1 MTLSVQA
8 IWLYAGALA
17 AIWLTPGPVWVA
29 IMARG
34 LSSGWAGVW
43 PLALGVA
50 IGDMIWPLIA
60 IFGLTLLVGDQAALL
75 SVLRWIAV
83 AVFLGMG
90 IGLLR
95 HAGQA
100 VGSDSRLT
108 RRGGWAGFSAGLLA
122 ITGNPKAAL
131 FYVGVLPGFFDVAR
145 LTGRDV
151 AVIVGMSGAIPF
163 LLNLGMGAT
172 LAALRARLATPAGL
186 RRMNLASG
194 WLLIFVGLVLGAGQ
208 IWAGRA

>member
-1 MTLSVQA
+1 MTLTAQA

-90 IGLLR
+90 VALLR

-100 VGSDSRLT
+100 VDSDSRLT

-122 ITGNPKAAL
+122 IAGNPKAAL

-145 LTGRDV
+145 LNWRDV

-186 RRMNLASG
+186 RRMNLTSG
-194 WLLIFVGLVLGAGQ
+194 WLLIFVGLVLAAGQ

>member
-75 SVLRWIAV
+75 SALRWIAV

-122 ITGNPKAAL
+122 IAGNPKAAL

>member
-95 HAGQA
+95 HAGLA
-100 VGSDSRLT
+100 VDSDSRLT

-122 ITGNPKAAL
+122 IAGNPKAAL

-151 AVIVGMSGAIPF
+151 AVIVGMSGVIPF

>member
-1 MTLSVQA
+1 MTLTAQA

-90 IGLLR
+90 AGLLR

-100 VGSDSRLT
+100 VDSDSRLT

-122 ITGNPKAAL
+122 IAGNPKAAL
-131 FYVGVLPGFFDVAR
+131 FYFGVLPGFFDVAR
-145 LTGRDV
+145 LNWRDV

-194 WLLIFVGLVLGAGQ
+194 WLLIFVGLVLAAGQ

>member
-1 MTLSVQA
+1 MTLTAQA
-8 IWLYAGALA
+8 IWLYAGALG

-50 IGDMIWPLIA
+50 IGDLLWPLIA

-75 SVLRWIAV
+75 AGLRWIAV

-90 IGLLR
+90 LALLR
-95 HAGQA
+95 HAGQPVA
-100 VGSDSRLT
+100 ADSRLT
-108 RRGGWAGFSAGLLA
+108 RHGGWAGFSAGLLA
-122 ITGNPKAAL
+122 IAGNPKAAL

-145 LTGRDV
+145 LTGPDI
-151 AVIVGMSGAIPF
+151 AVITLMSGAIPF
-163 LLNLGMGAT
+163 ALNLVMGAT
-172 LAALRARLATPAGL
+172 IAALRTRLATPAGL

-194 WLLIFVGLVLGAGQ
+194 WLLIAVGLVLGAGQ
-208 IWAGRA
+208 IWAG

>member
-100 VGSDSRLT
+100 VDSDSRLT

-122 ITGNPKAAL
+122 SLFFFGAIGLLLLFIAMLTHTGGDAAWSTSGDGGPVRNA
-131 FYVGVLPGFFDVAR
+131 VGVLGAWVSDLLFFFFALLHVIKHTLCCRMWRSYFR
-145 LTGRDV
+145 LFHLCNHVFTR
-151 AVIVGMSGAIPF
+151 F
-163 LLNLGMGAT
+163 
-172 LAALRARLATPAGL
+172 
-186 RRMNLASG
+186 
-194 WLLIFVGLVLGAGQ
+194 
-208 IWAGRA
+208 

>member
-90 IGLLR
+90 IGLLFSVPL
-95 HAGQA
+95 GVGISGLEIIVVLVQA
-100 VGSDSRLT
+100 YVFT
-108 RRGGWAGFSAGLLA
+108 
-122 ITGNPKAAL
+122 L
-131 FYVGVLPGFFDVAR
+131 FTSLYIGMAR
-145 LTGRDV
+145 ADDHH
-151 AVIVGMSGAIPF
+151 
-163 LLNLGMGAT
+163 
-172 LAALRARLATPAGL
+172 
-186 RRMNLASG
+186 
-194 WLLIFVGLVLGAGQ
+194 
-208 IWAGRA
+208 

>member
-75 SVLRWIAV
+75 SALRWIAV

-95 HAGQA
+95 HAGRA
-100 VGSDSRLT
+100 VDSDSRLT

-122 ITGNPKAAL
+122 IAGNPKAAL

-151 AVIVGMSGAIPF
+151 AVIVGMSGTIPF

>member
-1 MTLSVQA
+1 
-8 IWLYAGALA
+8 
-17 AIWLTPGPVWVA
+17 
-29 IMARG
+29 
-34 LSSGWAGVW
+34 
-43 PLALGVA
+43 VA

-75 SVLRWIAV
+75 SALRWIAV

-122 ITGNPKAAL
+122 IAGNPKAAL

-151 AVIVGMSGAIPF
+151 AVIVGMSGTIPF

>member
-1 MTLSVQA
+1 MTLTAQA

-90 IGLLR
+90 LALLR

-100 VGSDSRLT
+100 VDSDSRLT

-122 ITGNPKAAL
+122 IAGNPKAAL

-145 LTGRDV
+145 LNWRDV

-194 WLLIFVGLVLGAGQ
+194 WLLIFVGLVLAAGQ
-208 IWAGRA
+208 IWASRA